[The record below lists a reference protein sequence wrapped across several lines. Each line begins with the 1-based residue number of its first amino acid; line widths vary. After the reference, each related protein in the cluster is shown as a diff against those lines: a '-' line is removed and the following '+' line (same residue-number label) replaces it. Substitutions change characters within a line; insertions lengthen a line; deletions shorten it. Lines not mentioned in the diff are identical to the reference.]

1 MARLRLEIAGFI
13 LLGIVLGVMAG
24 AFLSHM
30 VPNHCQA
37 EDEYMR
43 IDGQCVHIDSIYR
56 EARREAQ
63 ERRQDR

>member
-1 MARLRLEIAGFI
+1 MTMARLRLEIAGFI

-43 IDGQCVHIDSIYR
+43 IDGQCVHIDSI
-56 EARREAQ
+56 
-63 ERRQDR
+63 